1 MIDTK
6 TLLSDQVFQLNAF
19 LWALQELPE
28 SSQMQPVLRQAG
40 YQLRYIEP
48 PLIVPRTPVVIT
60 ALNKLTGSK
69 DRSPCH
75 PDLWLH
81 HTEHPAELIV
91 ELKSQG
97 FSPKSSNSRQALKLL
112 LSAFD
117 LSESLGETTQHR
129 GHLIYATVSEDTSNL
144 EATLN
149 DLTSKLHDEGANAA
163 PTSVIGFS
171 EEVEGIAISS
181 SSSNLPEPAANAL
194 ASPAIVLR
202 REDDNDFQPL
212 YLIPWIPGI
221 YDSQNRQLHRAGY
234 DELTRRALTHVLSA
248 IGRAEVPTTLKI
260 TGEEIMSRST
270 FRVFDRWRSDNRK
283 QFAKAVVKIVDQA
296 LGSNSNVVSRSDTQI
311 VIELQDSETQE
322 QILRLIERADH
333 TSSTTKL
340 EIASKEQPT
349 LFDMELTEGASGDG
363 AIS

>member
-6 TLLSDQVFQLNAF
+6 ALLSDQVFQLNTF

-28 SSQMQPVLRQAG
+28 SSPIQPVLRQAG
-40 YQLRYIEP
+40 YQLRSIEP
-48 PLIVPRTPVVIT
+48 RLIVPRTPVVID
-60 ALNKLTGSK
+60 ALHELNRSK

-75 PDLWLH
+75 PDLWLQH
-81 HTEHPAELIV
+81 SEHPSELIV

-112 LSAFD
+112 LAAFD
-117 LSESLGETTQHR
+117 LSESLGETTQHS
-129 GHLIYATVSEDTSNL
+129 GHLIYATISGDTSNL
-144 EATLN
+144 ETTLN
-149 DLTSKLHDEGANAA
+149 DLASKLHDEGANAA

-171 EEVEGIAISS
+171 EEVDGVAISS

-194 ASPAIVLR
+194 ASPAVVLR
-202 REDDNDFQPL
+202 RDDDNDLQPL

-221 YDSQNRQLHRAGY
+221 EDSQNPQLHKAGY

-270 FRVFDRWRSDNRK
+270 FRVFDSWRGDTRK
-283 QFAKAVVKIVDQA
+283 QFTKAVVKIIDQA
-296 LGSNSNVVSRSDTQI
+296 LGSNSNVVSRSDKQI
-311 VIELQDSETQE
+311 IIELPDSETQE
-322 QILRLIERADH
+322 QILRLIEQADPI
-333 TSSTTKL
+333 SSATNL
-340 EIASKEQPT
+340 ENASKEQPT
-349 LFDMELTEGASGDG
+349 LFDMELTE
-363 AIS
+363 

>member
-6 TLLSDQVFQLNAF
+6 TLLSDQVFQLNTF

-28 SSQMQPVLRQAG
+28 SSPIQPILRQAG
-40 YQLRYIEP
+40 YQLRSIEP
-48 PLIVPRTPVVIT
+48 RLIVPRTPVVIT
-60 ALNKLTGSK
+60 ALHKLTDSK

-81 HTEHPAELIV
+81 HTEHPSELIV

-117 LSESLGETTQHR
+117 LSESLGETTQHS

-171 EEVEGIAISS
+171 EEIEGVAISS

-202 REDDNDFQPL
+202 RDDDNDLQPL

-221 YDSQNRQLHRAGY
+221 EDSQNPQLHKAGY
-234 DELTRRALTHVLSA
+234 GELTSRALTHVLSA
-248 IGRAEVPTTLKI
+248 IGEAQVPTTLKI

-283 QFAKAVVKIVDQA
+283 QFAKAVVKIIYQA
-296 LGSNSNVVSRSDTQI
+296 LGSNSNVVSRGDTQI

-322 QILRLIERADH
+322 QILRLIEQADH
-333 TSSTTKL
+333 TSSTTNL
-340 EIASKEQPT
+340 ENPIEEQPT
-349 LFDMELTEGASGDG
+349 LFDMELTEEASGDG